1 MENYTYESASKELES
16 ILDQLRNDEI
26 SIDELAEK
34 VEKASKLILFCKDK
48 LTTTEK
54 KVDTIIQNLGL

>member
-1 MENYTYESASKELES
+1 MENYTYESASKELET

>member
-1 MENYTYESASKELES
+1 MENYTYESASQELET